1 MIGPSIFSRVSRNL
15 PVESKTHVSGV
26 TVWKLAYERDYLMKP
41 CQLCEDYPV
50 SERASDDPI
59 GRIQSELEDGMGLAK
74 CRKCGCMKEA
84 LETLQASLPL
94 IQIDGA
100 SEVLR
105 TVDALMQQIEPI
117 EYACL
122 GCAYCFPAVALNV
135 FHQSF
140 QDARQAPSPRCGFEV
155 REQTWPPVPGEYFA
169 CCDGPMCPVAVAT
182 LGSIDLAETLARIR
196 PKELC
201 IVGKIETENIGIDK
215 IIKNTVSNPTIR
227 YLLLAGKD
235 PVGHWPGKTLLA
247 LKQNGV
253 DEKMKV
259 AGAPSKRPIL
269 RNVTRDE
276 VEAFRQ
282 QVQVVD
288 LIGCED
294 EAQIMETMKH
304 LAQRVSFPSAPH
316 ESTGE
321 QQSPQISSSTTITA
335 QEADRIEKMD
345 PAGYFVIIPQPV
357 KGLITVE
364 HYSYDNTLLR
374 TIEGTNAREVYGT
387 IIGNG
392 WVTQLSHAAYLGKE
406 LEKAELS
413 IKLGFKYVQDGA

>member
-1 MIGPSIFSRVSRNL
+1 MSPLEN
-15 PVESKTHVSGV
+15 
-26 TVWKLAYERDYLMKP
+26 
-41 CQLCEDYPV
+41 
-50 SERASDDPI
+50 PI
-59 GRIQSELEDGMGLAK
+59 VRIQSELQEGMGLPK
-74 CRKCGCMKEA
+74 CKKCGCMKEA

-94 IQIDGA
+94 TQIDGA
-100 SEVLR
+100 SDLLR
-105 TVDALMQQIEPI
+105 TVGALLQQVEPI

-140 QDARQAPSPRCGFEV
+140 LDARHAPSPSCGFEV

-169 CCDGPMCPVAVAT
+169 CCDGPTCPVAVAT
-182 LGSIDLAETLARIR
+182 LGSVDLAEKLARIR

-235 PVGHWPGKTLLA
+235 PAGHLPGKTLLA
-247 LKQNGV
+247 LKQNGI
-253 DEKMKV
+253 DKKMKV
-259 AGAPSKRPIL
+259 AGAPGKRPIL

-294 EAQIMETMKH
+294 EAQIMETIKR
-304 LAQRVSFPSAPH
+304 LPQRLSLPAVSDKSA
-316 ESTGE
+316 GE
-321 QQSPQISSSTTITA
+321 QQTPQMSSATPIKA
-335 QEADRIEKMD
+335 QEATRVAMD
-345 PAGYFVIIPQPV
+345 PTGYFLIIPQAV

-364 HYSYDNTLLR
+364 HYSYDNRLLR
-374 TIEGTNAREVYGT
+374 TIEGTNAREIYGT
-387 IIGNG
+387 IIVNK

-413 IKLGFKYVQDGA
+413 IKLGFKYVQDGS

>member
-1 MIGPSIFSRVSRNL
+1 MS
-15 PVESKTHVSGV
+15 
-26 TVWKLAYERDYLMKP
+26 D
-41 CQLCEDYPV
+41 
-50 SERASDDPI
+50 RASENPI
-59 GRIQSELEDGMGLAK
+59 ARIQSELQEGMGLPK
-74 CRKCGCMKEA
+74 CRTCGCMKGA
-84 LETLQASLPL
+84 LETLQASLPV
-94 IQIDGA
+94 IHIDGA
-100 SEVLR
+100 SELLQ
-105 TVDALMQQIEPI
+105 TANALIQQIEPI

-140 QDARQAPSPRCGFEV
+140 PDARHAPSPSCGFEV
-155 REQTWPPVPGEYFA
+155 RVQTWPPVPGEYFA
-169 CCDGPMCPVAVAT
+169 CCDGPTCPVAVAT
-182 LGSIDLAETLARIR
+182 LGSVDLAEKLARIR

-201 IVGKIETENIGIDK
+201 IVGKVETENIGIDK

-235 PVGHWPGKTLLA
+235 PAGHLPGKTLLA
-247 LKQNGV
+247 LKQNGI

-259 AGAPSKRPIL
+259 VGAPSKRPLL
-269 RNVTRDE
+269 RNVTRDD
-276 VEAFRQ
+276 VEAFRH

-294 EAQIMETMKH
+294 EAQIVATMKH
-304 LAQRVSFPSAPH
+304 LAQRLSLPSLSDKSA
-316 ESTGE
+316 GE
-321 QQSPQISSSTTITA
+321 QQSSQMSSSTNIKA
-335 QEADRIEKMD
+335 QEVARVEKMD
-345 PAGYFVIIPQPV
+345 PAGYFVIIPQVV

-364 HYSYDNTLLR
+364 HYSYDNRLLR
-374 TIEGTNAREVYGT
+374 TIEGTNAQEIYGT
-387 IIGNG
+387 IIVNK